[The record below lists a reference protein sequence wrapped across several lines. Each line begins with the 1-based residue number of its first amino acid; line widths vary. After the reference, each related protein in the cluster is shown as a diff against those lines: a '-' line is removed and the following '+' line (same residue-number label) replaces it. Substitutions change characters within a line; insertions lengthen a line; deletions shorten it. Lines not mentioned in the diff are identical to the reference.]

1 MVHKDI
7 GMSVFCQVW
16 FLKLFGLTPLKL
28 TVSETGLVLQN
39 KNEPER
45 LIPWNNVSSSPVI
58 RNGLLFT
65 RIEFTASN
73 QQEIIPWLSKATG
86 RKLRKDVFTW
96 LLKLHGVRAAASLSK
111 IQSLVRKSGYLRTS
125 HANAIAH
132 FADSQRKRLILPP
145 EDIDLPQDQVQT
157 FETLQQWAESD
168 PKLIQQVRD
177 DFLTAELDRFKGL
190 FDSVESNPLTTKQR
204 EACVVDEDNNL
215 VLAGAGTGK
224 TSTMIGRAAYLLE
237 SKRAVDS
244 DILMLAFGRKAAEE
258 MEERVAEK
266 IPGAQVKAA
275 TFHSL
280 GLKIIG
286 DVEDGKPQIS
296 KLAEDENALAKTVD
310 DWLKSLLKDKD
321 YQSQVV
327 RYFSDY
333 LYPAKNCFDFSSEG
347 EYFEYIRANKIY
359 SLKGENVKSL
369 EEALIA
375 NWLFHMGV
383 EYQYEA
389 PYKAVQTQTPDFRA
403 YLPDFYLPDH
413 DIYLEHF
420 GIGRDGTTAPYIDA
434 KKYQEGIRWKR
445 ELHKAHQTTLVET
458 FSYER
463 SEGCLLSALEQ
474 KLSALGV
481 EFEPLPNEA
490 ILDTL
495 RERGVISEFSR
506 LMSQLVSAFKG
517 SHETWDEVKTRANR
531 ISNPGQF
538 VAAMELLK
546 PVLDRYEAHLRA
558 SDSIDFNDMIG
569 KAIDYVESGRF
580 KPIWRY
586 ILVDEFQD
594 ISRPRAR
601 LVKALRDRTENCS
614 LFCVGDDWQAIYR
627 FAGSDVTLTT
637 EFKKEFGPTKTTSLD
652 KTFRFNN
659 LICDVASRFV
669 MKNPAQVRKQLA
681 THSVVSQPAVSVL
694 RRGQSEQRQISELE
708 QVCRAISDRVESKA
722 TVYVLG
728 RFWFRL
734 PDNSV
739 VRGLERK
746 LPKLKIERLT
756 FHASKGKE
764 ADYVIIMGLDVGRN
778 GFPSAKVMHPLLN
791 ALLPSEEPYEF
802 AEERR
807 LFYVAL
813 TRARHR
819 AYLITDISVASGF
832 VKELIKEDYPVELDE
847 FPTSIHQLQVT
858 ELSCPV
864 CKSGTMVPR
873 TSGTSTFFGCSN
885 YPLCTNTE
893 PGCMSCGSAMK
904 KQGSYKIC
912 INEACRTWVPLC
924 PVCGAPMKK
933 RHGQYGEFWGC
944 SNYRS
949 TRPSCSNTMNRVTP
963 PPESVTRHS

>member
-1 MVHKDI
+1 M
-7 GMSVFCQVW
+7 
-16 FLKLFGLTPLKL
+16 T
-28 TVSETGLVLQN
+28 
-39 KNEPER
+39 
-45 LIPWNNVSSSPVI
+45 
-58 RNGLLFT
+58 
-65 RIEFTASN
+65 
-73 QQEIIPWLSKATG
+73 
-86 RKLRKDVFTW
+86 
-96 LLKLHGVRAAASLSK
+96 
-111 IQSLVRKSGYLRTS
+111 KSGYLRTS
-125 HANAIAH
+125 HATAIAH

-145 EDIDLPQDQVQT
+145 DDIDLPQDKVQP
-157 FETLQQWAESD
+157 FKALQQWAESN
-168 PKLIQQVRD
+168 PTLIQQVRD
-177 DFLTAELDRFKGL
+177 EFLTSELRRFKGL

-224 TSTMIGRAAYLLE
+224 TSTMIGRTAYLLE

-258 MEERVAEK
+258 MEVRVAEK
-266 IPGAQVKAA
+266 IPGAKVEAA

-310 DWLKSLLKDKD
+310 DWLKLLLEDKN

-327 RYFSDY
+327 RYFSNY
-333 LYPAKNCFDFSSEG
+333 LYPEKNSFDFSSEG

-375 NWLFHMGV
+375 NWLFLMGV

-389 PYKAVQTQTPDFRA
+389 PYKAAQTQTPDFRA

-420 GIGRDGTTAPYIDA
+420 GIGRDGTTAPYVDA
-434 KKYQEGIRWKR
+434 NKYQEGIRWKR

-474 KLSALGV
+474 KLSAVGV
-481 EFEPLPNEA
+481 KFEPLPNEA

-506 LMSQLVSAFKG
+506 LMSQLVGAFKG
-517 SHETWDEVKTRANR
+517 SHETWDEVKIRANR

-538 VAAMELLK
+538 LAAMELLK
-546 PVLDRYEAHLRA
+546 PVLDRYEAHLKA

-580 KPIWRY
+580 KPTWRY

-601 LVKALRDRTENCS
+601 LVKALRDRTKNCS
-614 LFCVGDDWQAIYR
+614 VFCVGDDWQAIYR

-637 EFKKEFGPTKTTSLD
+637 GFKEEFGPTKTTSLD

-659 LICDVASRFV
+659 RICDVASQFV
-669 MKNPAQVRKQLA
+669 MKNPAQVRKQLT

-694 RRGQSEQRQISELE
+694 RRGQSQQGQISELE
-708 QVCRAISDRVESKA
+708 EVCQAISDRVEGGA
-722 TVYVLG
+722 TVYILG

-746 LPKLKIERLT
+746 FLKLKIERLT

-764 ADYVIIMGLDVGRN
+764 ADCVILMGLDVGRN
-778 GFPSAKVMHPLLN
+778 GFPSTKETHPLLN

-807 LFYVAL
+807 LLYVAL

-819 AYLITDISVASGF
+819 AYLITDMSVASGF
-832 VKELIKEDYPVELDE
+832 VKELIKENYSVELDE
-847 FPTSIHQLQVT
+847 FTTSIHQLQVT
-858 ELSCPV
+858 ELSCPA

-873 TSGTSTFFGCSN
+873 ISGASTFFGCSN

-893 PGCMSCGSAMK
+893 PGCALCGGAMK
-904 KQGSYKIC
+904 KQGGYKIC

-924 PVCGAPMKK
+924 SVCGAPMKR

-949 TRPSCSNTMNRVTP
+949 TGHSCSNTMNHVSP
-963 PPESVTRHS
+963 PSKSQEATTQVGFQS